1 MFRADSTKEETELRL
16 ETDSQISVYEL
27 LDKLCQGDENLF
39 FKLVDEEKNL
49 RPHVNIFIGSKNCRN
64 LDGIDSM
71 VAENDEVSVF
81 PALSGG

>member
-16 ETDSQISVYEL
+16 ETDSEISVYEL